1 MLGARRGVMS
11 IYEEF
16 PAGDVY
22 EVRQDTAVWI
32 TPKIKHEIIN
42 TGDSSLRYVVL
53 MTTGGIAPDNELSW
67 STITQR
73 GVVVEKPQV
82 GAGQATTR
90 VFDEGLN
97 PSKAEGLHL
106 RIMDIILRRPV
117 RARWRL
123 TGEPLQL
130 NLRLGWG
137 RRSQ

>member
-1 MLGARRGVMS
+1 MLGAR
-11 IYEEF
+11 
-16 PAGDVY
+16 A
-22 EVRQDTAVWI
+22 
-32 TPKIKHEIIN
+32 
-42 TGDSSLRYVVL
+42 
-53 MTTGGIAPDNELSW
+53 LSW
-67 STITQR
+67 SIITQR

-106 RIMDIILRRPV
+106 RIRDIMLRRPV